1 MPAKLGISSIVYA
14 KAFIKGSWDK
24 RASMEDYERRGFFNF
39 LYITACGHA
48 ETIVADYLKSVLF
61 IPMFDLLRTTD
72 FPKRKVI
79 ENGCETLVSTEP
91 EQRAVQRL
99 LERTTA
105 ELERS
110 PMDRIESLHKTIC
123 GNTVREVV
131 GADLHDK
138 LKGLLSVR
146 NVLAHGRLLYV
157 TLEDSGVADSSFEQ
171 HPFENAI
178 KCLRQSGLFNANA
191 APTDANELY
200 SIIYR
205 DDVIRYFW
213 NASVEIGNIYR
224 EQAARE
230 KLVSIAW
237 VQALEVLAP

>member
-1 MPAKLGISSIVYA
+1 MQGKLGISSIVYA

-24 RASMEDYERRGFFNF
+24 RASMEDYERRGFLNF

-48 ETIVADYLKSVLF
+48 ETVIADYLKSVLF
-61 IPMFDLLRTTD
+61 IPIFGLTKTTD

-79 ENGCETLVSTEP
+79 EDGSENLVSTEP

-105 ELERS
+105 DLERA

-123 GNTVREVV
+123 GTTVREVV
-131 GADLHDK
+131 GPDLHDK
-138 LKGLLSVR
+138 LNGLLAVR

-157 TLEDSGVADSSFEQ
+157 NFEDSGIPDSTFEQ

-191 APTDANELY
+191 VPADANELY
-200 SIIYR
+200 SVIYR
-205 DDVIRYFW
+205 DDVIRHFW
-213 NASVEIGNIYR
+213 NASVELGRFYR
-224 EQAARE
+224 EKAARE

-237 VQALEVLAP
+237 VQPLEMLAP

>member
-1 MPAKLGISSIVYA
+1 
-14 KAFIKGSWDK
+14 
-24 RASMEDYERRGFFNF
+24 
-39 LYITACGHA
+39 
-48 ETIVADYLKSVLF
+48 
-61 IPMFDLLRTTD
+61 
-72 FPKRKVI
+72 
-79 ENGCETLVSTEP
+79 
-91 EQRAVQRL
+91 
-99 LERTTA
+99 
-105 ELERS
+105 
-110 PMDRIESLHKTIC
+110 MDRIESLHKTIC